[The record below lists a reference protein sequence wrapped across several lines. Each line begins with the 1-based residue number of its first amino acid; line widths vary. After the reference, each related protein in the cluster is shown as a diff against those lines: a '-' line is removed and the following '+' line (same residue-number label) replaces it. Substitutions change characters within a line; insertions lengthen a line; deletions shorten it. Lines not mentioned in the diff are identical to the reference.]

1 MAKQLAV
8 LELQI
13 LGSTVK
19 ENGLGCCL
27 KIGEGASIAYIT
39 GRKDSAGSMNSWRMM
54 LGLPYF
60 YPLC

>member
-13 LGSTVK
+13 RLNIYLWFSSTVK

-39 GRKDSAGSMNSWRMM
+39 GRKDSAGSTNSWR
-54 LGLPYF
+54 L
-60 YPLC
+60 